1 MINGVF
7 SKFKYVTQLRGRF
20 LSTGY
25 SQYQYMADLIVVV
38 FWHAHALDIP
48 FPIGYR
54 REHLGELEGS
64 ELRFRLCS
72 HYPG

>member
-1 MINGVF
+1 MRVF
-7 SKFKYVTQLRGRF
+7 SKFKYVTQLRGQF

-54 REHLGELEGS
+54 
-64 ELRFRLCS
+64 
-72 HYPG
+72 